1 MIRRRRLDTA
11 VNRERWLISYADFI
25 TLLLALFV
33 VLFASSRLDRKK
45 ARQVAHAVT
54 EALHGG
60 DAAEI
65 EPQPAPAAHAKPGGN
80 GLPALLEF
88 LNSALADEIRAGK
101 IALNLDSR
109 GLTISLR
116 QAAFFPSGGDEIA
129 PSEYHSLERIAN
141 AVRDL
146 PNAIQFEGHTDST
159 PIHNQRFRSNWE
171 LSAARS
177 IAMLRLF
184 EDRFGLPPDRFAVA
198 GYGETK
204 PVDSNGS
211 AEGRG
216 HNRRVDI
223 VILNR

>member
-1 MIRRRRLDTA
+1 MIRRRRQDTA

-33 VLFASSRLDRKK
+33 VLFASSRLDQKK

-54 EALHGG
+54 AALHGG
-60 DAAEI
+60 DVSAV
-65 EPQPAPAAHAKPGGN
+65 EPVSTPAANAKPGGD
-80 GLPALLEF
+80 GLLPVLNF
-88 LNSALADEIRAGK
+88 LNSALANEIRAGR

-129 PSEYHSLERIAN
+129 SSEYDSLARIAE
-141 AVRDL
+141 AIRDL
-146 PNAIQFEGHTDST
+146 PNPIQLEGHTDST

-184 EDRFGLPPDRFAVA
+184 EDRFGIPANRFAVA
-198 GYGETK
+198 GYAETR
-204 PVDSNGS
+204 PVDLNDS
-211 AEGRG
+211 AEGRA

>member
-1 MIRRRRLDTA
+1 MDTA

-60 DAAEI
+60 SASEI
-65 EPQPAPAAHAKPGGN
+65 EPQPAAAANVKPGGN
-80 GLPALLEF
+80 GLVTVLDF
-88 LNSALADEIRAGK
+88 LNNALAAEIRAGR
-101 IALNLDSR
+101 IALHLDSR

-129 PSEYHSLERIAN
+129 DSEYGSLERIAG
-141 AVRDL
+141 AIRDL
-146 PNAIQFEGHTDST
+146 PNAIQLEGHTDST
-159 PIHNQRFRSNWE
+159 PIHNKRFRSNWE
-171 LSAARS
+171 LSAARG

-184 EDRFGLPPDRFAVA
+184 EDRFGIPADRFAVA

-204 PVDSNGS
+204 PVDSNDS